1 MHHTAFILHSLRRQA
16 LMVLGAAMSST
27 PWACQR
33 RLSWCPTSVRPSWSM
48 GAWRCWL
55 GSAWWHLTLS
65 ACLVRS
71 SPSRLCQC
79 PSMPMMLSLA
89 PLEWMLKCCSGWA
102 LWSCAVP
109 RRSLSGTPW
118 RLLVTT
124 ASLAS
129 SPVMKR
135 VRRRCA
141 QLSWRTAAWP
151 WWHLQV
157 LWLRLPSHATRSH
170 GSSELSETVSYFTE
184 GNQARVLAQ
193 IFWYTIEGRIGS
205 ESKWLMCGGEGKHET
220 L

>member
-1 MHHTAFILHSLRRQA
+1 MYWEAVKRAWHAKMYDLYSSMGSLGMLPANSSCYTSFFCQA

-33 RLSWCPTSVRPSWSM
+33 RLSWCHTSVRPSWSM

-129 SPVMKR
+129 SPVMRR

-170 GSSELSETVSYFTE
+170 GSSEREDEPL
-184 GNQARVLAQ
+184 
-193 IFWYTIEGRIGS
+193 
-205 ESKWLMCGGEGKHET
+205 
-220 L
+220 